1 LKGNNKMIRATKWV
15 TSACFLGP
23 LALGFMPMGCS
34 SNIGPVTAR
43 QTVQSDRPDVPR
55 VAVERLKECAS
66 TFGGQLEPMEHRF
79 RPEIKV
85 TDKGKIVE
93 VVVDDIPGIARDFK
107 ICVKQAL
114 NDIDVP
120 LSWLL
125 RMRDL
130 KEAMEKDQASVD
142 QRKFVGMPGAV
153 KTGSS
158 PLIVAVVGIAFAE
171 LALQAAGYTFLFAIG
186 VTLVHELGKNAWRAE
201 CAMHYEACILAGG
214 QYKNGNHWTDS
225 RCGTCLAACTQE
237 DGWPSSIGNGSCE
250 YWRPNWK

>member
-1 LKGNNKMIRATKWV
+1 MIPRPKWLTAV
-15 TSACFLGP
+15 CFLG
-23 LALGFMPMGCS
+23 ASVLGFIPLGCS

-43 QTVQSDRPDVPR
+43 QSVQSDRPDVPR
-55 VAVERLKECAS
+55 ATVERLEECVS
-66 TFGGQLEPMEHRF
+66 TYGGQLEPMEHAF
-79 RPEIKV
+79 RPVVKV

-107 ICVKQAL
+107 ICVRQAL
-114 NDIDVP
+114 NDMDVP
-120 LSWLL
+120 LPWLL

-130 KEAMEKDQASVD
+130 QEAMEKEQAAVE
-142 QRKFVGMPGAV
+142 QRKYMGMPGAV
-153 KTGSS
+153 TTGSS

-214 QYKNGNHWTDS
+214 QYGLGNHWTQS
-225 RCGTCLAACTQE
+225 RCGTCQQRCENTHE
-237 DGWPSSIGNGSCE
+237 WPDFIGNGSCK
-250 YWRPNWK
+250 YWRQDWK